1 MKGNLRKREVP
12 GTNSKMAEPLTLRRL
27 ARGMLLASSI
37 RTVLTRE
44 RGPLVMVGEIVTVP

>member
-1 MKGNLRKREVP
+1 MKGNLRKRGVP
-12 GTNSKMAEPLTLRRL
+12 GTNSKMAELLTLRRL
-27 ARGMLLASSI
+27 APGMLLASSI

>member
-27 ARGMLLASSI
+27 AQGMLPASSI

-44 RGPLVMVGEIVTVP
+44 RGQLVMDGEIVTAL

>member
-1 MKGNLRKREVP
+1 MKGNLRKRGVP

-37 RTVLTRE
+37 RTALTRE
-44 RGPLVMVGEIVTVP
+44 RGLLVMVGEIVTVP